1 MSKRT
6 NKFFEEAGRVYGR
19 AARAVKRAVHGPPST
34 QYELVPP
41 SRTKSRVE
49 LETQAL
55 KNAAMRGNED
65 FWLPGEGVE
74 SWNPTPRPPARHVTT
89 PTAREEAL
97 ISRGIG
103 PQPEKVY
110 IGNLGSAKYFTSPD
124 EVLFWVDV
132 EQDKAREEKASYLER
147 DKDTYGP
154 DIYRKLKGFF
164 KQAAK
169 IRAAHGWSRATTA
182 AIRRATKVAKPP
194 REARQ
199 KAAPRKITHRQS
211 TKEKP
216 LNTAEVFRL
225 VGIK

>member
-19 AARAVKRAVHGPPST
+19 AARAVKEAIHGPPSCPRD
-34 QYELVPP
+34 E
-41 SRTKSRVE
+41 KRVV
-49 LETQAL
+49 
-55 KNAAMRGNED
+55 
-65 FWLPGEGVE
+65 PGEGVDVRVWLGPG
-74 SWNPTPRPPARHVTT
+74 SQGRLPIVTT

-124 EVLFWVDV
+124 KVLFWVDV
-132 EQDKAREEKASYLER
+132 EEQNKAREEKASYLER
-147 DKDTYGP
+147 YKDYGP
-154 DIYRKLKGFF
+154 YIYREVKGFF
-164 KQAAK
+164 KKAAK

-216 LNTAEVFRL
+216 LSTAEVFRL